1 MTVLS
6 RFRGL
11 EGTGTGRYRSALEH
25 VEHEQARPWA
35 ALWRDTAEG
44 CGLVH
49 KVVVPAGVTVVV
61 PVIRGLRRDQGRP
74 LTLVAEMLHDA
85 GRPACPRADGVVQQ
99 GQRSDVGAREADES
113 GRRAGRSRLV
123 AGAAARRDPR
133 SDGQG
138 RGPRTRT

>member
-11 EGTGTGRYRSALEH
+11 EGTGTGRYRPALEH

-74 LTLVAEMLHDA
+74 LTLVAEMVPTSLSIDHLLADDGDKSIHRLAYRAAILLHYDLLPVTE
-85 GRPACPRADGVVQQ
+85 GDLNPPAFVLGESAMTAST
-99 GQRSDVGAREADES
+99 RSG
-113 GRRAGRSRLV
+113 
-123 AGAAARRDPR
+123 
-133 SDGQG
+133 
-138 RGPRTRT
+138 